1 MKKILIIATILTAN
15 IFAFDSVTYFGGV
28 NAEGELTIKS
38 PTGEQKQQQGYK
50 LVAGM
55 ELNNELRNHK
65 NIELGLGIKYED
77 YFRTDRKFWESGTY
91 YDYGKVKFAATV
103 PVYAT
108 AKYKFIL
115 DRTSNVYVKGDLGYN
130 FAINGDYQEDVQP
143 NTNVEGGLYTGVG
156 IGFEAN
162 KVIGEIN
169 YNISRVKYVG
179 LDSIERNY
187 ENAKVSATI
196 GYKLDM

>member
-1 MKKILIIATILTAN
+1 
-15 IFAFDSVTYFGGV
+15 
-28 NAEGELTIKS
+28 
-38 PTGEQKQQQGYK
+38 
-50 LVAGM
+50 M
-55 ELNNELRNHK
+55 ELNKELKAHK
-65 NIELGLGIKYED
+65 NIELGLGIRYEED
-77 YFRTDRKFWESGTY
+77 FEARSIN
-91 YDYGKVKFAATV
+91 YDDHFAATI
-103 PVYAT
+103 PVYAM
-108 AKYKFIL
+108 AKYKFVL
-115 DRTSNVYVKGDLGYN
+115 DRTSNMYVKGDLGYN

-143 NTNVEGGLYTGVG
+143 STNVEGGLYTGVG

-196 GYKLDM
+196 GYNLDM

>member
-65 NIELGLGIKYED
+65 NIELGLGI
-77 YFRTDRKFWESGTY
+77 KFWESGTY

-169 YNISRVKYVG
+169 YNISRVKYVDLYSVG
-179 LDSIERNY
+179 RNY

>member
-77 YFRTDRKFWESGTY
+77 YFETDRKFWESGT
-91 YDYGKVKFAATV
+91 AATI
-103 PVYAT
+103 PVYAM
-108 AKYKFIL
+108 AKYKFVL
-115 DRTSNVYVKGDLGYN
+115 DRTSNMYVKANIGYN
-130 FAINGDYQEDVQP
+130 FVIEGDYIEDIKNAYP
-143 NTNVEGGLYTGVG
+143 NAYGIKTEGGIYTGLGFGVEVNNFVG
-156 IGFEAN
+156 EL
-162 KVIGEIN
+162 N
-169 YNISRVKYVG
+169 YNISRVGYTNENNKKY
-179 LDSIERNY
+179 DY

>member
-65 NIELGLGIKYED
+65 NIELDDGTLYMCCSYKGNMKMMSKEKIKMC
-77 YFRTDRKFWESGTY
+77 TDMTIRK
-91 YDYGKVKFAATV
+91 
-103 PVYAT
+103 
-108 AKYKFIL
+108 
-115 DRTSNVYVKGDLGYN
+115 
-130 FAINGDYQEDVQP
+130 
-143 NTNVEGGLYTGVG
+143 
-156 IGFEAN
+156 
-162 KVIGEIN
+162 
-169 YNISRVKYVG
+169 
-179 LDSIERNY
+179 
-187 ENAKVSATI
+187 
-196 GYKLDM
+196 

>member
-38 PTGEQKQQQGYK
+38 STGEQKQQQGYK

-77 YFRTDRKFWESGTY
+77 YFE
-91 YDYGKVKFAATV
+91 
-103 PVYAT
+103 
-108 AKYKFIL
+108 
-115 DRTSNVYVKGDLGYN
+115 
-130 FAINGDYQEDVQP
+130 
-143 NTNVEGGLYTGVG
+143 
-156 IGFEAN
+156 
-162 KVIGEIN
+162 
-169 YNISRVKYVG
+169 
-179 LDSIERNY
+179 
-187 ENAKVSATI
+187 
-196 GYKLDM
+196 